1 MMYPFKHGQERFV
14 FILFVILCASAKAEW
29 EQTEKIGDVTF
40 YHDKSTIKK
49 ENTTV
54 RMWTL
59 VNYHEPQDDSF
70 GIFLS
75 AKALNAYDC
84 TNEKW
89 AGVSVYYYAGVNGTG
104 KLIHS
109 DLVQPTDL
117 LWDPIV
123 PDTISAKNW
132 VLACRRNH

>member
-1 MMYPFKHGQERFV
+1 
-14 FILFVILCASAKAEW
+14 VILCTSAKAEW
-29 EQTEKIGDVTF
+29 EQTAKLGDVIF

-49 ENTTV
+49 ENTSV

-70 GIFLS
+70 GVFLS
-75 AKALNAYDC
+75 AKALNIYDC
-84 TNEKW
+84 AHEKW

-109 DLVQPTDL
+109 DLVQPADL

-123 PDTISAKNW
+123 PDTMSAKNW
-132 VLACRRNH
+132 LLACGRNH